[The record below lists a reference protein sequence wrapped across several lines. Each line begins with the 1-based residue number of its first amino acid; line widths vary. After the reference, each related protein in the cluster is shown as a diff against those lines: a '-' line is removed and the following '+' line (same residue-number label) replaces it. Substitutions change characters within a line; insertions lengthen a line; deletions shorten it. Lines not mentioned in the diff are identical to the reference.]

1 MKYRTIVGA
10 VAICLGLTGCPCE
23 SVTPSVT
30 VTKKQTTL
38 PSGEQQ
44 DDLTIQAGLSAQC
57 GTGRSSMRM
66 MNAMSA
72 LDAADIAVDITTQNT
87 IILDGSGTG
96 TLAVKQGETVLGST
110 SFGFV
115 VADSM
120 AVAANPAALNTW
132 LANYPSADGFNIELD
147 GVQKSDIAP
156 GTATVTVEAVYGS
169 TVVASGSSSWTTSGS
184 GCVGNPGGGGET
196 FPEMPVIDEDP
207 GVGCP

>member
-10 VAICLGLTGCPCE
+10 VAICLGLTGCPCGP
-23 SVTPSVT
+23 VTTTGTIS
-30 VTKKQTTL
+30 KKEITL
-38 PSGEQQ
+38 PSGERQEE
-44 DDLTIQAGLSAQC
+44 LTIGASASAQC
-57 GTGRSSMRM
+57 GKSRSSMLM

-120 AVAANPAALNTW
+120 AVAANPAALNAW

-156 GTATVTVEAVYGS
+156 GTATVTAEAVYGS
-169 TVVASGSSSWTTSGS
+169 TVVASGSSSWATSGS

>member
-10 VAICLGLTGCPCE
+10 VAICLGLTGCPCQT
-23 SVTPSVT
+23 VTPSIKVT
-30 VTKKQTTL
+30 GKQSTT
-38 PSGEQQ
+38 PMGEQQ
-44 DDLTIQAGLSAQC
+44 DLTIEAGVTASC
-57 GTGRSSMRM
+57 STGRSMLRM

-110 SFGFV
+110 SFGYV

-132 LANYPSADGFNIELD
+132 LANYPSADGFNVELD
-147 GVQKSDIAP
+147 GVQKFDIAP
-156 GTATVTVEAVYGS
+156 GAATVTVEAVYGS
-169 TVVASGSSSWTTSGS
+169 TVVAADSSSWTTSGS
-184 GCVGNPGGGGET
+184 GCVGNPGGGGGET
-196 FPEMPVIDEDP
+196 LPEMPIIDDP
-207 GVGCP
+207 GTGCP